1 MPTATPTNNTNIAPL
16 RLKKNEDRR
25 IRAGHPWI
33 FSNEVDIQATP
44 LTGFESGQTI
54 IIENCMGKPIG
65 SGYVNAHSLICA
77 RLISRDPA
85 YRLNKSFIVH
95 RLNIAVALREQ
106 FFQQPFYR
114 LVYGESDGLPGLV
127 VDRYG
132 SILVVQIATAGMERV
147 KTDII
152 DALNKVIKPE
162 TILFR
167 NDVSV
172 RRMEGLNDYIETAQ
186 GRVPETIELVEN
198 GTRFQT
204 SLLSGQKTGWFY
216 DQCANRNKLIK
227 YIEGKKVL
235 DVFSYIGAWGLQAAT
250 HGAKEV
256 TCIDSSTHAIDAIKK
271 NAALNNLSDHVYALK
286 GDAFE
291 LLKSLKEQQEKFDV
305 VILDP
310 PAFIKRKKDMKQ
322 GSLAYQ
328 RINQM
333 AMQILAKDGYLISA
347 SCSYHFSTKDF
358 KNMLL
363 NAGKQVHRQLQFL
376 EYGQQNL
383 DHPIHP
389 ALAETEYLKSIFT
402 RVIPS

>member
-1 MPTATPTNNTNIAPL
+1 MPSTTSTNKPDIALL

-44 LTGFESGQTI
+44 LTGFESGQNI

-85 YRLNKSFIVH
+85 YQLNKSFIIH
-95 RLNIAVALREQ
+95 RLNIALALREQ
-106 FFQQPFYR
+106 FFEQPFYR
-114 LVYGESDGLPGLV
+114 LIYGESDGLPGLV

-132 SILVVQIATAGMERV
+132 SIVVVQIATAGMERV

-167 NDVSV
+167 NDVST
-172 RRMEGLNDYIETAQ
+172 RSMEGLESYVETAQ
-186 GRVPETIELVEN
+186 GEVPEFIELTEN
-198 GTRFQT
+198 GTRFRT

-216 DQCANRNKLIK
+216 DQCANREKLLK
-227 YIEGKKVL
+227 YVKDKKVL
-235 DVFSYIGAWGLQAAT
+235 DVFSYVGAWGIQAAT
-250 HGAKEV
+250 HGAKAV
-256 TCIDSSTHAIDAIKK
+256 TCIDSSARAIDAIKH
-271 NAALNNLSDHVYALK
+271 NAELNQLSGEFNAIK
-286 GDAFE
+286 GDAFD
-291 LLKSLKEQQEKFDV
+291 LLKSLKDKQEKFDV

-310 PAFIKRKKDMKQ
+310 PAFVKRKKDMKQ

-333 AMQILAKDGYLISA
+333 AMQVLEKDGYLISA
-347 SCSYHFSTKDF
+347 SCSYHFSQKDF

-363 NAGKQVHRQLQFL
+363 NAGKQVHRQLQYL

-389 ALAETEYLKSIFT
+389 ALTETEYLKTIFC
-402 RVIPS
+402 RAISS